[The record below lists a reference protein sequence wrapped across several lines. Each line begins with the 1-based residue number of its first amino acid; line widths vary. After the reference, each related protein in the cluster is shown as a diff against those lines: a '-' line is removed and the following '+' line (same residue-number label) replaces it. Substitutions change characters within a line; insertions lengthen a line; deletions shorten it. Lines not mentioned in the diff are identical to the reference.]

1 MGNRSK
7 KKEKLNSEQANKAK
21 GRRDGSE
28 ASQNNNGRERNVGHK
43 NAEEHSIKPKGGSSN
58 WGRRKWALGFGLP
71 SESGGNFF

>member
-43 NAEEHSIKPKGGSSN
+43 NAEEHSIKLKGGSSN
-58 WGRRKWALGFGLP
+58 WGRR
-71 SESGGNFF
+71 N

>member
-28 ASQNNNGRERNVGHK
+28 AS
-43 NAEEHSIKPKGGSSN
+43 
-58 WGRRKWALGFGLP
+58 
-71 SESGGNFF
+71 